1 MKGLYD
7 DLLFPCLSSHNTDT
21 FVYFVCW
28 QSKACLHDP
37 MLCDRCVTRGE
48 VSGLVFAPNKYGL
61 LGTSENGAFLL
72 NLPSH
77 P

>member
-1 MKGLYD
+1 MT
-7 DLLFPCLSSHNTDT
+7 DL
-21 FVYFVCW
+21 
-28 QSKACLHDP
+28 
-37 MLCDRCVTRGE
+37 LCDRCVTRG
-48 VSGLVFAPNKYGL
+48 VDGLVFAPNKHGL